1 MSIKYMIKKIGK
13 NYYRT
18 ANKIKIYVGKK
29 YIISFICKNKLNN
42 DFVIFYIET
51 NYVNKKM
58 IESIKKYIDKI
69 DIYIKI

>member
-29 YIISFICKNKLNN
+29 YIISFICKNKSND

-51 NYVNKKM
+51 NYVNRKM
-58 IESIKKYIDKI
+58 IESIKKSIDKI
-69 DIYIKI
+69 NTYIKI